1 MAEQLFL
8 GLPLKRNSDN
18 HRKLTFSRQFPHLAN
33 SYNEENSDVTFI
45 GQEDQNPIKVHKE
58 VLSVASPVFFK
69 MFKGN
74 FRERNENEF
83 AIPEEYTDEIFSMVI
98 SFIYGKE
105 VILEEEGDIVPLYE
119 AAHYYEL
126 DVLMNSIS
134 QLVSTW
140 SRQDDVDCRLPAVVN
155 LCISA
160 EMREDHSPSQL
171 QLVFNATLRFIIA
184 KLDSFLE
191 EAYKHHFI
199 KLMDKAISKILQ
211 SEEVAIKE
219 VDLFLLVHDWVAEDK
234 YKRRIFEFL
243 SSIRYGLISQKHLV
257 YKVAEKELKDLKLFV
272 LALKQHQK
280 FDKET
285 AKGNI
290 TQFSS
295 RRQQKGFSPFFP
307 LTKTTLPFISNDSCK
322 AVFGKDQSPGII
334 ISRNSSSTMNL
345 RVEFPVQ
352 NGIYY
357 NSMSLQIKVFSF
369 APLTTSKEEFIFNP
383 SNGCYNYEIQ
393 FNADYILSGCRGP
406 GITIWELTEPNT
418 IRKKPVV
425 YSVTLQCPWLVS
437 FKYNLVGSV
446 TITQH

>member
-1 MAEQLFL
+1 M
-8 GLPLKRNSDN
+8 
-18 HRKLTFSRQFPHLAN
+18 
-33 SYNEENSDVTFI
+33 
-45 GQEDQNPIKVHKE
+45 
-58 VLSVASPVFFK
+58 
-69 MFKGN
+69 
-74 FRERNENEF
+74 
-83 AIPEEYTDEIFSMVI
+83 
-98 SFIYGKE
+98 
-105 VILEEEGDIVPLYE
+105 
-119 AAHYYEL
+119 
-126 DVLMNSIS
+126 
-134 QLVSTW
+134 
-140 SRQDDVDCRLPAVVN
+140 
-155 LCISA
+155 
-160 EMREDHSPSQL
+160 
-171 QLVFNATLRFIIA
+171 
-184 KLDSFLE
+184 
-191 EAYKHHFI
+191 
-199 KLMDKAISKILQ
+199 
-211 SEEVAIKE
+211 
-219 VDLFLLVHDWVAEDK
+219 AEDK

-352 NGIYY
+352 NGMYY

-393 FNADYILSGCRGP
+393 FNTEHMVLSSYRRP
-406 GITIWELTEPNT
+406 GITIRELTEPNN
-418 IRKKPVV
+418 IRKKPVEV
-425 YSVTLQCPWLVS
+425 YSVMLQYPWLVS
-437 FKYNLVGSV
+437 FKHNLVGSV